1 MKIQMR
7 LALLLRAK
15 AILYQKSDILTVTYF
30 KVCFFK
36 SDTVKRSK
44 KETKIRNFGALY
56 HSPLSAIFWV
66 FALNQNDLL
75 D

>member
-30 KVCFFK
+30 KVCFLK

-44 KETKIRNFGALY
+44 KKRQKSGTLER
-56 HSPLSAIFWV
+56 
-66 FALNQNDLL
+66 
-75 D
+75 

>member
-36 SDTVKRSK
+36 SDTVERSK
-44 KETKIRNFGALY
+44 KRDK
-56 HSPLSAIFWV
+56 
-66 FALNQNDLL
+66 NQELWSVIP
-75 D
+75 